1 MALANM
7 LKKKRY
13 KFQVNFTVEELSS
26 VPFVSGV
33 MFAKVR
39 LLDGGSF
46 SNLSSREEIHDHV
59 VNWNACFSFMCK
71 MSASLITGVL
81 EPCICRISVRRESK
95 GGKAFQKLGFADI
108 NLAEYA
114 GSGLKTKRFL
124 LEGYDSKHRQD
135 NSMLKV
141 TIDMTLLSGDPC
153 FKVPDSKQVHLPG
166 DHIDME
172 LQLENKGQGS
182 GNGEDVSEASQASGD
197 SSGFGSLPRKTKD
210 SPDTE
215 ETTPPQNADQGHE
228 QGHSR
233 NSSYA
238 STHSKGSG
246 YASFSHSRNSSVGT
260 DPGHTRS
267 PSVGSGA
274 DYCGHSLERR
284 RKIESESMK
293 ESRVESTRIDTNEVI
308 DELFKDTDFKVND
321 GLENSGLQLFIAKD
335 GTASLGGSHTMKSQ
349 MRQGKYKPVVIED
362 R

>member
-246 YASFSHSRNSSVGT
+246 
-260 DPGHTRS
+260 S